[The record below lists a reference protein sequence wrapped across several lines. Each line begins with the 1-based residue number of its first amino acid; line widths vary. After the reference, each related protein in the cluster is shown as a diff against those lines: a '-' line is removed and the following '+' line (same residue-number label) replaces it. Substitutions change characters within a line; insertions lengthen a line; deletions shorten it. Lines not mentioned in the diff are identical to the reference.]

1 MIRINNM
8 RKHPIA
14 QHMGGG
20 RTAYP
25 SGNIT
30 IINIEKRHCPKR

>member
-14 QHMGGG
+14 QHIGGG

-25 SGNIT
+25 GNIT
-30 IINIEKRHCPKR
+30 IINIEKRHCPER